1 MSAKIFI
8 DVTLT
13 YYVDFTTGI
22 QRVVRNIVKR
32 KDLISGELQ
41 SEVVFVV
48 FDGVNYITID
58 DISERY
64 HKIQI
69 KDVAKRILGSK
80 VKNKNFYN
88 FAKLCYKLLRKIKF
102 FTKFVWSKINLKK
115 KTLFESGDV
124 LFIADSYYNP
134 DYRSRYYRDTIT
146 SLKKSGV
153 KVMLLVYDII
163 AMTDPKYFDD
173 YMTKE
178 LDEYFKYFLDFTD
191 VLITIS
197 QSEKVIIEKYLN
209 RLGIK
214 RKVDYFYLGCDLEKI
229 NNSKEDLY
237 AVTEK
242 YKPYFLVVGTLE
254 PRKGHEIVLSA
265 FEKLWEEGC
274 RYNLVFTGRIGWKV
288 DRLLERINNSKYLN
302 KRFFVLNDVADE
314 LLIALYKNAYAC
326 ICATMREGFGL
337 PLVESIHFDKPV
349 IASDIEVDKE
359 VGNGYPVYFKSGDP
373 DDLAQSIS
381 HLIKSC
387 SNNEKSN
394 FKPLTWD
401 DSVKM
406 ISQRI
411 KKFL

>member
-1 MSAKIFI
+1 
-8 DVTLT
+8 
-13 YYVDFTTGI
+13 
-22 QRVVRNIVKR
+22 
-32 KDLISGELQ
+32 
-41 SEVVFVV
+41 
-48 FDGVNYITID
+48 
-58 DISERY
+58 
-64 HKIQI
+64 
-69 KDVAKRILGSK
+69 
-80 VKNKNFYN
+80 
-88 FAKLCYKLLRKIKF
+88 
-102 FTKFVWSKINLKK
+102 
-115 KTLFESGDV
+115 
-124 LFIADSYYNP
+124 
-134 DYRSRYYRDTIT
+134 
-146 SLKKSGV
+146 
-153 KVMLLVYDII
+153 
-163 AMTDPKYFDD
+163 
-173 YMTKE
+173 
-178 LDEYFKYFLDFTD
+178 
-191 VLITIS
+191 
-197 QSEKVIIEKYLN
+197 
-209 RLGIK
+209 
-214 RKVDYFYLGCDLEKI
+214 
-229 NNSKEDLY
+229 
-237 AVTEK
+237 
-242 YKPYFLVVGTLE
+242 VVGTLE

-381 HLIKSC
+381 YLIKSC

-394 FKPLTWD
+394 FKPITWD

-411 KKFL
+411 KKFP